1 MNDPILLLNETP
13 ETKIMTRDL
22 SLTSGDYQ
30 FSINYHI
37 LENPHGNVNL
47 LHIMIVVPGRP
58 QPFRSVLLPKKIT
71 PDAARGPQQCRLHIS
86 LPSDAPVKLS
96 ITMNDVGRVII
107 QNIEVAK
114 EDVVRMPDNPMALFI
129 NHDRHLTAEHLVP
142 QGISAIAAY
151 LREHGINSHALITS
165 TSDNEFM
172 LDRIDQW
179 GYPYVGFYVNSS
191 AATIQSVRD
200 LTEQIKARRP
210 HTILLAG
217 GPHATLAPLELMSDI
232 PLIDVCV
239 QGEGEQTCFELLSG
253 ASLETIKGIT
263 FRKDQKVIQN
273 AGRPLLP
280 AGELIAPI
288 RDNYFN
294 PDWTA
299 HSLST
304 SRGCPNNCHFCIG
317 HRIYGRTIRFRPL
330 EQIDQELRWIYEH
343 GDHSLVV
350 SINDDMFNMKRSRT
364 LALMEIFKK
373 YPFQYFPR
381 GVRADRLDEE
391 TTRAMRDAGVV
402 GTSIGIESAD
412 NEALLAMR
420 KGETIEDIER
430 GIHHLRANGIGIVG
444 QFIIGNIGDT
454 LETVKKTIDFALRHK
469 FEGINMSCAIPFPG
483 TDLQEYVLQNS
494 LMLKEPYAA
503 AKGIVN
509 GNTTIF
515 FETPAFS
522 LSDRIKAV
530 ELAIEAGLLIRG

>member
-1 MNDPILLLNETP
+1 MNDPILLLNETQ
-13 ETKIMTRDL
+13 EAKILTRDI
-22 SLTSGDYQ
+22 SLASGAYR
-30 FSINYHI
+30 FLIKYHI
-37 LENPHGNVNL
+37 LENPNDNVNL
-47 LHIMIVVPGRP
+47 LHIMISVPGQP

-71 PDAARGPQQCRLHIS
+71 PGPARGPQQCRLNIL
-86 LPSDAPVKLS
+86 LPSDALVKLS
-96 ITMNDVGRVII
+96 ITMNDIGRVEI

-114 EDVVRMPDNPMALFI
+114 EDVARMPDNPVALFI
-129 NHDRHLTAEHLVP
+129 NHDRHLTSEHLIP

-151 LREHGINSHALITS
+151 LRARGINCHALITS
-165 TSDNEFM
+165 TSGDELIM
-172 LDRIDQW
+172 DSIDRW
-179 GYPYVGFYVNSS
+179 GYAYVGFYANSD
-191 AATIQSVRD
+191 ATTIRSVRT
-200 LTEQIKARRP
+200 LTEKIKARRP
-210 HTILLAG
+210 QTTLIAG
-217 GPHATLAPLELMSDI
+217 GPHATLAPLELMAEI
-232 PLIDVCV
+232 PLVDICV
-239 QGEGEQTCFELLSG
+239 QGEGEQTCYELFSG
-253 ASLETIKGIT
+253 ASRETISGIT
-263 FRKDQKVIQN
+263 FRDGQKVIRN
-273 AGRPLLP
+273 AARPLLP
-280 AGELIAPI
+280 ASELSAPV

-294 PDWTA
+294 ADWTA

-330 EQIDQELRWIYEH
+330 EQIDRELQWIYEH
-343 GDHSLVV
+343 SDHSLVV

-391 TTRAMRDAGVV
+391 TTRAMREAGVV
-402 GTSIGIESAD
+402 GTRIGIESAD
-412 NEALLAMR
+412 NDALRAMR

-430 GIHHLRANGIGIVG
+430 GIHHLRSNGIGIVG

-483 TDLQEYVLQNS
+483 TDLREYIVRNG

-503 AKGIVN
+503 AQGIVN
-509 GNTTIF
+509 GGTTIY
-515 FETPAFS
+515 FETPSFP

>member
-1 MNDPILLLNETP
+1 MHDPVLLLNETQ
-13 ETKIMTRDL
+13 EVKILTRDL
-22 SLTSGDYQ
+22 SLTSGAYR

-37 LENPHGNVNL
+37 LENPNGNVNL
-47 LHIMIVVPGRP
+47 LHIMIAAPGQP

-71 PDAARGPQQCRLHIS
+71 PDSARGPQLCRLNIS
-86 LPSDAPVKLS
+86 LPSDALVKLS
-96 ITMNDVGRVII
+96 IAVNDIGRVVI

-114 EDVVRMPDNPMALFI
+114 EDDVKLPHNPVVLFI
-129 NHDRHLTAEHLVP
+129 NPDRHLTTEHIVP

-151 LREHGINSHALITS
+151 LQERGIKSHALITS
-165 TSDNEFM
+165 TSDDEFI
-172 LDRIDQW
+172 LDNIDRW
-179 GYPYVGFYVNSS
+179 GYPYVGFYANSD
-191 AATIQSVRD
+191 AVTIRSVRD
-200 LTEQIKARRP
+200 LTEKIKARRP
-210 HTILLAG
+210 QTTLLAG
-217 GPHATLAPLELMSDI
+217 GPHATLAPLELMAEI
-232 PLIDVCV
+232 PLIDACV
-239 QGEGEQTCFELLSG
+239 QGEGEQTCFELFSG
-253 ASLETIKGIT
+253 ASKKSIRGIT
-263 FRKDQKVIQN
+263 FRDDQKVIQN
-273 AGRPLLP
+273 AGRPLLQT
-280 AGELIAPI
+280 GELSAPI
-288 RDNYFN
+288 RDIFFN

-330 EQIDQELRWIYEH
+330 EQINLELQWIYEH

-391 TTRAMRDAGVV
+391 TTRAMREAGVV

-412 NEALLAMR
+412 NEALRAMR

-430 GIHHLRANGIGIVG
+430 GIHHLRNNGIGIVG

-454 LETVKKTIDFALRHK
+454 LETVKKTIEFALRHK

-483 TDLQEYVLQNS
+483 TDLREYVLQNG
-494 LMLKEPYAA
+494 LLLKEPYVAA
-503 AKGIVN
+503 RGIIN
-509 GNTTIF
+509 GGTTIF
-515 FETPAFS
+515 FETPSFP

-530 ELAIEAGLLIRG
+530 ELAVEAGLLIRK